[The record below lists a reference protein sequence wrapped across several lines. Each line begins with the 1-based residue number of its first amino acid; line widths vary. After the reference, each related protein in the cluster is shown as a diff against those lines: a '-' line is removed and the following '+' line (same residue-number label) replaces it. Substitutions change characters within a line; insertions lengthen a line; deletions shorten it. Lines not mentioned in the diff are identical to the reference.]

1 MSLYNNFGEET
12 EGDVLWKKIG
22 TMFENKN
29 TVNKVSVFRKIMRPR
44 YQDDFNMAEHINAF
58 QGLMNQTTSLEVP
71 LADEILALLM
81 LVVPLGNAGPEGK
94 HLSLEQVKSSLM
106 NEESHQKD
114 RESIFD
120 SKALVTEGDTN
131 RGRGL
136 DRSPGIGRSPD

>member
-1 MSLYNNFGEET
+1 M
-12 EGDVLWKKIG
+12 V
-22 TMFENKN
+22 
-29 TVNKVSVFRKIMRPR
+29 
-44 YQDDFNMAEHINAF
+44 EHINVF

-94 HLSLEQVKSSLM
+94 HLSLEQGKSSFV
-106 NEESHQKD
+106 NEEARRKD
-114 RESIFD
+114 SESISD
-120 SKALVTEGDTN
+120 SKALATEGDTN